1 MLAMPRADRLSLNAD
16 RLNMPSVDHMS
27 NRGSLN
33 VVLDRIF
40 AGLPAGLPPGL
51 PNSRELVGL
60 FTNFARL
67 TDKAL
72 CEYDAARTELFS
84 YVRPSAQ
91 LRIEHY
97 LLALDH
103 MENCVS
109 AAHRA
114 VLNSLALRDN
124 KVGRSGPQLTDR
136 QEERLK
142 YMRNAIEHSDAKL
155 LGKWYGKSPPFAT
168 REPYSIRLAN
178 TSMVIGGNVL
188 TYKELVSAMTKMY
201 RTIEVIRGVP
211 TGTPGPSFPNVKLRN
226 EIPAATETSGQTLRP
241 SQYLEELS
249 RLTITH

>member
-1 MLAMPRADRLSLNAD
+1 MRAMPRADRLRLNAD
-16 RLNMPSVDHMS
+16 RFNMPSVDHIS

-33 VVLDRIF
+33 VVLDRF

-84 YVRPSAQ
+84 YLRPSAQ
-91 LRIEHY
+91 LRTEHY

-109 AAHRA
+109 ATHRA
-114 VLNSLALRDN
+114 VLNSLALREN
-124 KVGRSGPQLTDR
+124 KVGRSGPRLTDR
-136 QEERLK
+136 QEQRLK

-155 LGKWYGKSPPFAT
+155 LGKWFGASPPFAVK
-168 REPYSIRLAN
+168 EPYSIRLAN
-178 TSMVIGGNVL
+178 TSMVIGSNVL
-188 TYKELVSAMTKMY
+188 TYKELVSAMTKC
-201 RTIEVIRGVP
+201 I
-211 TGTPGPSFPNVKLRN
+211 GPLR
-226 EIPAATETSGQTLRP
+226 
-241 SQYLEELS
+241 
-249 RLTITH
+249 